1 MSTQDHESLADDAP
15 PVRLRVDETPVG
27 KGVFTE
33 QAIPAWVVVGEITG
47 DVTEDEDYDS
57 EYCFDVG
64 DGQTLEPAAP
74 FRFLNHCCEPNCEFD
89 YFSAPDES
97 GRFYRK
103 RAFLVTLREVLAGEE
118 LTIDY
123 NWPAQDAIPCGC
135 GSLNCRGWVV
145 CEDCLDDVPALR
157 KSQNSETHPP
167 LN

>member
-1 MSTQDHESLADDAP
+1 MSMQDDKYLSGGSP
-15 PVRLRVDETPVG
+15 SIRLRVDDTPVG

-64 DGQTLEPAAP
+64 DGQTLEPDAP

-103 RAFLVTLREVLAGEE
+103 RAFLVTLREILAGEE

-123 NWPAQDAIPCGC
+123 NWPAEDAIRCGC
-135 GSLNCRGWVV
+135 GSLKCRGWVV
-145 CEDCLDDVPALR
+145 CEDSLDEVPTFR
-157 KSQNSETHPP
+157 QSQESETPQA
-167 LN
+167 LD